1 MKKTKKPR
9 ARRSAYSLSPQTV
22 SRHFWYYE
30 EPKGL
35 CCIFQ
40 PRDKNSNLLF
50 AWPAFYIPWRL
61 VEASMRRRSETK
73 KRRKPRA
80 DA

>member
-1 MKKTKKPR
+1 MPKR
-9 ARRSAYSLSPQTV
+9 QQLDRRGYSLSPQMV
-22 SRHFWYYE
+22 DRHFWYYE

-50 AWPAFYIPWRL
+50 AWPAWRIPWRTL
-61 VEASMRRRSETK
+61 ERTM
-73 KRRKPRA
+73 KRREAAKRKRKRKLE
-80 DA
+80 D